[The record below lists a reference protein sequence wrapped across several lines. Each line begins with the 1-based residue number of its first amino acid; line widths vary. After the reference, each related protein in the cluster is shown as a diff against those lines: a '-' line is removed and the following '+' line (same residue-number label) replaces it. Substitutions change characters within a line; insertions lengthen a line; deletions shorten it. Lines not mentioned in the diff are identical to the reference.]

1 MQKPEGTDNR
11 RIAFLEAYYGET
23 SSTKRLILESALA
36 AGYAKSAAYRMG
48 NQILNRCKDLSF
60 REITDFLGVNR
71 ITIGLALKKVI
82 KDGKDRDIITAA
94 RLLLSNMGEVT
105 DATTQKNSVTTVNMP
120 TIVYM
125 GETAGLL
132 KALKGRREKII
143 DVTEKPLPALNES
156 NAPGDQQTQT

>member
-1 MQKPEGTDNR
+1 MPKPEGVDNR
-11 RIAFLEAYYGET
+11 RIAFLEAYYGE
-23 SSTKRLILESALA
+23 SSATKRQIKESALV
-36 AGYAKSAAYRMG
+36 AGYSKKSAYPMG
-48 NQILNRCKDLSF
+48 TKILNKCKDLSF
-60 REITDFLGVNR
+60 RDITDFLGVNR

-125 GETAGLL
+125 GETASLL
-132 KALKGRREKII
+132 KALKRQGKEKII
-143 DVTEKPLPALNES
+143 DVKESLPALHDANVERPDEI
-156 NAPGDQQTQT
+156 AP